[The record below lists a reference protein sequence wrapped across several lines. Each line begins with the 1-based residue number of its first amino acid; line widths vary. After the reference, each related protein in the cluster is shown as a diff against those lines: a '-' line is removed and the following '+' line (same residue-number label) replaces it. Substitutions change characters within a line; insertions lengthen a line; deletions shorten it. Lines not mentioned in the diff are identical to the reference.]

1 MSALLDQVK
10 ADAYVQLVMEYEEDG
25 VINPINT
32 VTDTRGPQDIGE
44 DPFDDWT
51 SFASPIVAVDTGGFL
66 SPDIYKTILTF
77 TNLGHILPME
87 WTITRTIWDDL
98 TNTILSTSTTTLTLV
113 TTATFT
119 CQTSG
124 ANTHAEFTATFKSPV

>member
-1 MSALLDQVK
+1 MSDFTDMLK
-10 ADAYVQLVMEYEEDG
+10 ADAYVQLVQEYERDG
-25 VINPINT
+25 SIDPANT
-32 VTDTRGPQDIGE
+32 ITGTYGPKDFGE
-44 DPFDDWT
+44 DPTPFNSLYIEAT
-51 SFASPIVAVDTGGFL
+51 DTGGFS
-66 SPDIYKTILTF
+66 SPNIYKTILTF

-98 TNTILSTSTTTLTLV
+98 TKTILSTSTTTLTLV

-124 ANTHAEFTATFKSPV
+124 ANRHAEFTATFKSPV